1 VSNKGV
7 IIEGVLAGWQ
17 YGTPLKLYLEDKTCL
32 SGDDCFSKL
41 SGRRVRVMVEVI
53 EAEPT
58 DRLAGCK
65 CKECGGPLCVHNH
78 TEYHTYVE
86 YPYAVWC
93 NHCGKPVGPHDTTA
107 AAAIDAYL
115 AYLARL
121 AQQKPE
127 PRCPFCG
134 GKVRQDTRVCEGES
148 HWASWDVKCIARCC
162 QCDAYGEGPT
172 HQAALDDLAEWLDV
186 CPRCGGKAEYKNDW
200 YMIPGEEGRIRYW
213 HWAICTDKKCG
224 VRSPQCDSKP
234 EVAQWWYK
242 RRGCK

>member
-1 VSNKGV
+1 MIGPLT
-7 IIEGVLAGWQ
+7 ITVLRENWAAIH
-17 YGTPLKLYLEDKTCL
+17 DA
-32 SGDDCFSKL
+32 
-41 SGRRVRVMVEVI
+41 SGRRVRVTVEL
-53 EAEPT
+53 APEP
-58 DRLAGCK
+58 
-65 CKECGGPLCVHNH
+65 E
-78 TEYHTYVE
+78 
-86 YPYAVWC
+86 
-93 NHCGKPVGPHDTTA
+93 
-107 AAAIDAYL
+107 
-115 AYLARL
+115 
-121 AQQKPE
+121 PE